1 VSKRTILIVDDEP
14 AIRTALRKFLTGHG
28 FEVTE
33 AMSCQGAIERARTGS
48 PDAIVLDYS
57 LPDGTALDVL
67 PELRSLGSTAATI
80 VLTAHGSIDI
90 AVAAIRE
97 GADHFLTKP
106 IELPAL
112 LVILERLIQSQRD
125 RRNSKAVKAQTSSK
139 TYDPFTGTSE
149 AIRRLAAEAQRVSE
163 GEHPVLLQGE
173 TGSGK
178 GVLARWL
185 HRNGPRADEPFL
197 DLNCAGLSREFLET
211 ELFGHERGAFTGA
224 VEAKQG
230 LLEVADRGTLFLDEI
245 GDVDLQVQPKLLK
258 VLEEQRFRRLGEVR
272 DRQVDVRL
280 IAATHHDLR
289 QLVEEKKFRMDLF
302 FRISTIVLR
311 IPPLRERVEDI
322 PAVAARMLE
331 SIAAKGGQQL
341 RLGGDALEALT
352 CYTWPG
358 NLRELRNVLERAVF
372 FTRGD
377 VIRAGDLAL
386 QFTPRAADAANAG
399 DSEIVSLVE
408 AEERYIRRVLAHE
421 GGSVERAAKKLGVP
435 RNTLYYKLKKYGVE
449 LSKGSK
455 SPSH

>member
-1 VSKRTILIVDDEP
+1 
-14 AIRTALRKFLTGHG
+14 LR
-28 FEVTE
+28 E
-33 AMSCQGAIERARTGS
+33 A
-48 PDAIVLDYS
+48 
-57 LPDGTALDVL
+57 
-67 PELRSLGSTAATI
+67 GSTAATL

-90 AVAAIRE
+90 AVAAVRE

-112 LVILERLIQSQRD
+112 LVILERVIENQRN
-125 RRNSKAVKAQTSSK
+125 RRNTQAVKAERTSRLH
-139 TYDPFTGTSE
+139 DPFTGTSA
-149 AIRRLAAEAQRVSE
+149 AIRRIAEEARRVSQ

-185 HRNGPRADEPFL
+185 HLNGPRGDEPFM

-230 LLEVADRGTLFLDEI
+230 LLEVADHGTLFLDEI

-280 IAATHHDLR
+280 VAATHHDLR
-289 QLVEEKKFRMDLF
+289 QLVDEKKFRLDLF

-311 IPPLRERVEDI
+311 IPPLRERAEDI
-322 PAVAARMLE
+322 PLISMRMLE
-331 SIAAKGGQQL
+331 TFAPRSGQPA
-341 RLGGDALEALT
+341 RLSDDAMSALMR
-352 CYTWPG
+352 YAWPG

-372 FTRGD
+372 FAPGETIGPN
-377 VIRAGDLAL
+377 DLAL
-386 QFTPRAADAANAG
+386 QFSSRERPPDDG
-399 DSEIVSLVE
+399 EIVSLVE
-408 AEERYIRRVLAHE
+408 AEARYIRRVLALE
-421 GGSVERAAKKLGVP
+421 ANSVDRAAKRLGIP
-435 RNTLYYKLKKYGVE
+435 RNTLYYKLKKLGVP
-449 LSKGSK
+449 LSKDSK
-455 SPSH
+455 

>member
-1 VSKRTILIVDDEP
+1 MGKQTVLIVDDES
-14 AIRTALRKFLTGHG
+14 AIRLALRKFLTAHG
-28 FEVTE
+28 FEVAE
-33 AMSCQGAIERARTGS
+33 AMSCQGAIERVRGGS
-48 PDAIVLDYS
+48 PDAIILDYS

-67 PELRSLGSTAATI
+67 PELRKAGSTAATV

-125 RRNSKAVKAQTSSK
+125 RRNSKAVKAQTSARAP
-139 TYDPFTGTSE
+139 DPFTGTSD
-149 AIRRLAAEAQRVSE
+149 AIRKLAAEAQRVSE
-163 GEHPVLLQGE
+163 GDHPVLLQGE

-178 GVLARWL
+178 GVLVRWL
-185 HRNGPRADEPFL
+185 HLHGPRAEEPL
-197 DLNCAGLSREFLET
+197 VDLNCAGLSRELLES

-230 LLEVADRGTLFLDEI
+230 LLEVANHGTLFLDEI

-272 DRQVDVRL
+272 ERLVDVRL

-289 QLVEEKKFRMDLF
+289 QLVEEKKFRADLF

-311 IPPLRERVEDI
+311 LPPLRERIEDI
-322 PAVAARMLE
+322 PLLAARMLE
-331 SIAAKGGQQL
+331 SIGARSGHPL
-341 RLGGDALEALT
+341 RLGDDALEALSG
-352 CYTWPG
+352 YTWPG

-372 FTRGD
+372 FARGE
-377 VIRAGDLAL
+377 VVRAADLAL
-386 QFTPRAADAANAG
+386 QFSSRPPAG
-399 DSEIVSLVE
+399 DDEIVSLVE

-421 GGSVERAAKKLGVP
+421 GGSVERAAKRLGVP
-435 RNTLYYKLKKYGVE
+435 RNTLYYKLKKYGVA
-449 LSKGSK
+449 LSKRG
-455 SPSH
+455 

>member
-1 VSKRTILIVDDEP
+1 MGKRTVLVVDDEA
-14 AIRTALRKFLTGHG
+14 AIRTAVRKFLSSHG
-28 FEVTE
+28 FEVSE
-33 AMSCQGAIERARTGS
+33 AMSCQGALERARTLN
-48 PDAIVLDYS
+48 PDAIILDYS

-67 PELRSLGSTAATI
+67 PQLREAGSTAATL

-90 AVAAIRE
+90 AVAAVRE

-112 LVILERLIQSQRD
+112 LVILEREIENQRN
-125 RRNSKAVKAQTSSK
+125 RRNTKAVKAQTSSRLP
-139 TYDPFTGTSE
+139 DPFTGTSE
-149 AIRRLAAEAQRVSE
+149 VIRRLAAEAERVTR

-185 HRNGPRADEPFL
+185 HLNGPRADEPFL

-230 LLEVADRGTLFLDEI
+230 LLEVADHGTLFLDEI

-272 DRQVDVRL
+272 DRQVNVRL
-280 IAATHHDLR
+280 LAATHHDLR
-289 QLVEEKKFRMDLF
+289 QLVDEKKFRLDLF

-311 IPPLRERVEDI
+311 LPPLRERKEDL
-322 PAVAARMLE
+322 PLLSQRMLE
-331 SIAAKGGQQL
+331 ALAPKSGHVPRLSDDAMAAL
-341 RLGGDALEALT
+341 MSYA
-352 CYTWPG
+352 WPG

-372 FTRGD
+372 FAGSET
-377 VIRAGDLAL
+377 IRREDLAL
-386 QFTPRAADAANAG
+386 QFSSREDAPAS
-399 DSEIVSLVE
+399 DEIVSLVE
-408 AEERYIRRVLAHE
+408 AEARYIRRVLLLE
-421 GGSVERAAKKLGVP
+421 QGSVERAAKKLGVP
-435 RNTLYYKLKKYGVE
+435 RNTLYYKLKKLGIA
-449 LSKGSK
+449 LG
-455 SPSH
+455 

>member
-1 VSKRTILIVDDEP
+1 MRKQSVLVVDDESV
-14 AIRTALRKFLTGHG
+14 IRTALRIFLTAHG
-28 FEVTE
+28 FDVLE
-33 AMSCQGAIERARTGS
+33 AMSCQGAIERARVHS

-67 PELRSLGSTAATI
+67 PELRKGGSTAATV

-112 LVILERLIQSQRD
+112 LVILERLIENQRD
-125 RRNSKAVKAQTSSK
+125 RRNSKAVKAQTSSR
-139 TYDPFTGTSE
+139 THDPFIGTSE

-185 HRNGPRADEPFL
+185 HRHGPRADEPFL

-230 LLEVADRGTLFLDEI
+230 LLEVADRGSLFLDEI

-280 IAATHHDLR
+280 LAATHHDLR
-289 QLVEEKKFRMDLF
+289 QLAEEKKFRMDLF

-311 IPPLRERVEDI
+311 LPPLRERTEDI

-331 SIAAKGGQQL
+331 SMAAKSGHAL
-341 RLGGDALEALT
+341 RLGDDALRALT
-352 CYTWPG
+352 SYAWPG

-372 FTRGD
+372 FARGE
-377 VIRAGDLAL
+377 VIHAGELAL
-386 QFTPRAADAANAG
+386 QFTQRAAAG
-399 DSEIVSLVE
+399 DDDSIVSLAE

-421 GGSVERAAKKLGVP
+421 GGSVERAAKKLGMP
-435 RNTLYYKLKKYGVE
+435 RNTLYYKLKKYGVA
-449 LSKGSK
+449 LSKDSK
-455 SPSH
+455 SDSQ

>member
-1 VSKRTILIVDDEP
+1 MARRTVLIVDDEA
-14 AIRTALRKFLTGHG
+14 AIRIALKKFLTAHG
-28 FEVTE
+28 FEVAE
-33 AMSCQGAIERARTGS
+33 AMSCQGALERARTSS

-67 PELRSLGSTAATI
+67 PQLRQSGSTAATV

-112 LVILERLIQSQRD
+112 LVILERLIESQRD
-125 RRNSKAVKAQTSSK
+125 RRNSKAVKAQSSSRML
-139 TYDPFTGTSE
+139 DPFLGSSD
-149 AIRRLAAEAQRVSE
+149 AIRRLAAEAERVSE

-185 HRNGPRADEPFL
+185 HANGPRADEPFL

-230 LLEVADRGTLFLDEI
+230 LLEVADHGSLFLDEI

-289 QLVEEKKFRMDLF
+289 QLVQEKTFRMDLF

-311 IPPLRERVEDI
+311 LPPLRERIEDI
-322 PAVAARMLE
+322 GVVAARMLE
-331 SIAAKGGQQL
+331 SLTGKSGQHL
-341 RLGGDALEALT
+341 RLGDDALEALQS
-352 CYTWPG
+352 YSWPG

-372 FTRGD
+372 FARGD
-377 VIRAGDLAL
+377 TIHRAELAL
-386 QFTPRAADAANAG
+386 QFTPRAAAVEDDGA
-399 DSEIVSLVE
+399 IVSLVE
-408 AEERYIRRVLAHE
+408 AEERYIRRVLALE
-421 GGSVERAAKKLGVP
+421 GGSVERAAKKLGLP
-435 RNTLYYKLKKYGVE
+435 RNTLYYKLKKYGVT
-449 LSKGSK
+449 LSKDSK
-455 SPSH
+455 SPSQ

>member
-1 VSKRTILIVDDEP
+1 MGKQTVLIVDDES
-14 AIRTALRKFLTGHG
+14 AIRTALRKFLTAHG
-28 FEVTE
+28 FEVAE
-33 AMSCQGAIERARTGS
+33 AMSCQGAIERVRSTS

-67 PELRSLGSTAATI
+67 PELRNAGSTAATV

-125 RRNSKAVKAQTSSK
+125 RRNSKAVKAQTSARVP
-139 TYDPFTGTSE
+139 DPFAGTSD

-163 GEHPVLLQGE
+163 GDHPVLLQGE

-178 GVLARWL
+178 GVLAQWL
-185 HRNGPRADEPFL
+185 HLHGPRAEEPL
-197 DLNCAGLSREFLET
+197 VDLNCAGLSRELLET

-224 VEAKQG
+224 VEAKPG
-230 LLEVADRGTLFLDEI
+230 LLEVANHGTLFLDEI

-258 VLEEQRFRRLGEVR
+258 VLEEQRFRRLGDVR
-272 DRQVDVRL
+272 ERQVDVRL

-289 QLVEEKKFRMDLF
+289 QLVEEKTFRMDLF

-311 IPPLRERVEDI
+311 IPPLRERAEDI
-322 PAVAARMLE
+322 PLLAARMLE
-331 SIAAKGGQQL
+331 SIGARSGHPL
-341 RLGGDALEALT
+341 RLGDDALEALT
-352 CYTWPG
+352 GYTWPG

-372 FTRGD
+372 FARNE
-377 VIRAGDLAL
+377 VVRAGDLAL
-386 QFTPRAADAANAG
+386 QFSAPAPAGGDDDA
-399 DSEIVSLVE
+399 IVSLVE

-435 RNTLYYKLKKYGVE
+435 RNTLYYKLKKYGVR
-449 LSKGSK
+449 LSKDSK
-455 SPSH
+455 SDSQ

>member
-1 VSKRTILIVDDEP
+1 VAKRTVLIVDDEA
-14 AIRTALRKFLTGHG
+14 AIRMAVRKFLSSHG
-28 FEVTE
+28 FEVSE
-33 AMSCQGAIERARTGS
+33 AMSCQGALDRARTLN
-48 PDAIVLDYS
+48 PDAIILDYS

-67 PELRSLGSTAATI
+67 PQLRESGSTAATL

-90 AVAAIRE
+90 AVAAVRE

-112 LVILERLIQSQRD
+112 LVILEREIENQRN
-125 RRNSKAVKAQTSSK
+125 RRNTKAVKAQTSSRIL
-139 TYDPFTGTSE
+139 DPFTGTSE
-149 AIRRLAAEAQRVSE
+149 AIRRLAAEADRVTR

-185 HRNGPRADEPFL
+185 HLNGPRADEPFL

-230 LLEVADRGTLFLDEI
+230 LLEVADHGTLFLDEI

-280 IAATHHDLR
+280 LAATHHDLR
-289 QLVEEKKFRMDLF
+289 QLVDEKKFRLDLF

-311 IPPLRERVEDI
+311 LPPLRERKEDL
-322 PAVAARMLE
+322 PLLSQRMLE
-331 SIAAKGGQQL
+331 ALAPKIGHVPRLSDDAMAAL
-341 RLGGDALEALT
+341 MSYA
-352 CYTWPG
+352 WPG

-372 FTRGD
+372 FAGGET
-377 VIRAGDLAL
+377 IRREDLAL
-386 QFTPRAADAANAG
+386 QFSSREETGESD
-399 DSEIVSLVE
+399 EIVSLVE
-408 AEERYIRRVLAHE
+408 AEARYIRRVLALE
-421 GGSVERAAKKLGVP
+421 QGSVERAAKKLGVP
-435 RNTLYYKLKKYGVE
+435 RNTLYYKLKKFGIG
-449 LSKGSK
+449 LG
-455 SPSH
+455 